1 MMRPGVSRFRM
12 SLGEMGP
19 RGGRST
25 TTQAVSTCCL
35 AALLCWWM
43 PLRVTRYAR
52 YRAEVDPLEG
62 DSQSFQGHFTLL
74 PGLWADAGSR
84 AWADC
89 RWLRL
94 PERPGDGL
102 LLSRQEP
109 SSELNG
115 ARALALALLFAHP
128 SLGSPF
134 PQCKRFTAEPE
145 DVVGVLHD
153 GLGGLHAAARPV
165 RARPRSIHRGTCQLL
180 LLLDSPSAFCLGA
193 LYLGD

>member
-1 MMRPGVSRFRM
+1 MRPGVSRFRM

-115 ARALALALLFAHP
+115 ARALALALLFAHWLSFP
-128 SLGSPF
+128 SMQTF
-134 PQCKRFTAEPE
+134 YR
-145 DVVGVLHD
+145 
-153 GLGGLHAAARPV
+153 
-165 RARPRSIHRGTCQLL
+165 RARGRRRRSPRWTWRIARCGTSRQSSATFDPSRYLPT
-180 LLLDSPSAFCLGA
+180 SPTS
-193 LYLGD
+193 